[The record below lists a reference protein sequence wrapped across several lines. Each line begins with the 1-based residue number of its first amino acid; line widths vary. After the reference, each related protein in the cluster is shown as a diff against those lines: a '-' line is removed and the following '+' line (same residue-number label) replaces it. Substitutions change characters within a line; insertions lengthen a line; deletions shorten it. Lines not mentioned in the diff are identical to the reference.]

1 MNAVYDNYPACP
13 CFALHV
19 QEIFIKL
26 VKSFVDL
33 SLLQAQYLD
42 SAQISTFISL
52 LLFLLYLWCKK
63 CNYNRWQ

>member
-1 MNAVYDNYPACP
+1 MTTIHHVPV

-26 VKSFVDL
+26 VKSFVVS

-42 SAQISTFISL
+42 SAQISTFILL
-52 LLFLLYLWCKK
+52 LLFLLYLWCK
-63 CNYNRWQ
+63 NYLNRWQ